1 MSKDKR
7 YTITLDAYLYARND
21 REAMVKAV
29 QFVESLNEAEDN
41 QAKVLELSET
51 PFATLSS
58 RLIHKG
64 KLTLFENKLKF
75 KI

>member
-58 RLIHKG
+58 RLIHK
-64 KLTLFENKLKF
+64 
-75 KI
+75 